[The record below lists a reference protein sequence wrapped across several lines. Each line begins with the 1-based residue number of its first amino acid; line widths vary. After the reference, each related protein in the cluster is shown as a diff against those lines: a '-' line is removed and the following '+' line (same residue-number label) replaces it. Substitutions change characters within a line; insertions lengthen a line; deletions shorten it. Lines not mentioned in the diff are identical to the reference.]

1 MAMMR
6 RLIPVLLLC
15 FLASPA
21 WAADIRGKHTDYAV
35 PACKS
40 YLDAVA
46 RMRARKES
54 DPFDVQYARA
64 WGWIAG
70 YLTAYNTNVPDTFD
84 IIGERPAGVQL
95 AVEAYCKEHPDHT
108 FAQLMD
114 ARMKELYFLRLRE
127 PASSYS
133 SY

>member
-1 MAMMR
+1 MK
-6 RLIPVLLLC
+6 RLIPALLLC
-15 FLASPA
+15 SLISSAR
-21 WAADIRGKHTDYAV
+21 AADIRGHHTDYAV
-35 PACKS
+35 PSCRTFLEA
-40 YLDAVA
+40 AA
-46 RMRARKES
+46 RMSTRKES
-54 DPFDVQYARA
+54 DPTDAQYARA

-84 IIGERPAGVQL
+84 IIGERPASVQL

-127 PASSYS
+127 PASAYS